1 LKITNT
7 AWYNPKEIPK
17 KQKELEDEINKIVYK
32 LYWLE
37 KEDIDVI
44 EESLEK

>member
-1 LKITNT
+1 MKITNT
-7 AWYNPKEIPK
+7 AWYNPKEISGE
-17 KQKELEDEINKIVYK
+17 QEELENKIDGIVYE

-44 EESLEK
+44 DESLEK